1 MFIWPLLSIVI
12 FSPLLGALAIS
23 FAKGREEV
31 VARNA
36 RNTAFFTTII
46 SFIFSILVWIKFDV
60 DNASVQLTNYLSILP
75 NFFLNYN
82 VGIDGISLFFVI
94 STSLLGTLC
103 VASTWLTYTPRIKE
117 FMVSFLI
124 LESMVLGA
132 FASQNLMLFFL
143 FFEGALLPL
152 FIMIG
157 VWGGETA
164 KNSAFRFAVGAI
176 VGSMI
181 MLPALLIV
189 IFRSGTGY
197 IPDLGTM
204 NFSGEILNLIWWA
217 LFIGF
222 AFRLPIVP
230 LHSWYTHLLNHAPI
244 PVTAFVVGAV
254 TKLGMYGM
262 LRVNIGIFPYAASDF
277 SMTAIVILFI
287 SSLYAI
293 SNALVTQDLKKA
305 IGYVA
310 MASMNLIVVG
320 IFILTYRS
328 ITGAVFLSILYGTTS
343 AGLLIIVA
351 ILNQRFGEIPINN
364 MGGVLLKT
372 PFISSAFLVLALT
385 VAGMPFTGG
394 FVGLLISLTSAF
406 EAMPIIG
413 IVMAILFVLIGVT
426 FLNIH
431 RKVFWG
437 SINED
442 LKKNVKDANVWER
455 ALILSILLMVFITG
469 VFPMILLKPIEQ
481 TVWSIVVNFSGI
493 GN

>member
-23 FAKGREEV
+23 FAKGSEEV
-31 VARNA
+31 VARNV
-36 RNTAFFTTII
+36 RNTAFFTTTI

-60 DNASVQLTNYLSILP
+60 DNASVQLTNHFSILP

-94 STSLLGTLC
+94 STSLLGMLC

-124 LESMVLGA
+124 LESMVLGT
-132 FASQNLMLFFL
+132 FASQNLMLFLL
-143 FFEGALLPL
+143 FFEGTLLPL

-157 VWGGETA
+157 IWGGETA
-164 KNSAFRFAVGAI
+164 KNTAFRFAVSAV

-197 IPDLGTM
+197 IPDLGVVS
-204 NFSGEILNLIWWA
+204 FSGDILNLIWWA

-230 LHSWYTHLLNHAPI
+230 FHAWYTHLLNHAPI
-244 PVTAFVVGAV
+244 PVTAFVVGV
-254 TKLGMYGM
+254 VSKLGMYGI
-262 LRVNIGIFPYAASDF
+262 LRLNIAIFPHAASDF
-277 SMTAIVILFI
+277 SMAAIVILFI

-293 SNALVTQDLKKA
+293 SNALVTQDLKKI

-328 ITGAVFLSILYGTTS
+328 ITGALFLSILYSTTS

-351 ILNQRFGEIPINN
+351 MLNKRFGEIRINN
-364 MGGVLLKT
+364 MGGVLLKV
-372 PFISSAFLVLALT
+372 PFISSTFLILALT
-385 VAGMPFTGG
+385 VASMPFTGG
-394 FVGLLISLTSAF
+394 FVGLLVSLTSAF
-406 EAMPIIG
+406 EVMPIVG
-413 IVMAILFVLIGVT
+413 IFMAILFVLIGVT
-426 FLNIH
+426 VLNIH
-431 RKVFWG
+431 SKVFWG
-437 SINED
+437 YLNQD
-442 LKKNVKDANVWER
+442 LKKNVEDANIWER
-455 ALILSILLMVFITG
+455 ALLLSVLLLVFITG
-469 VFPMILLKPIEQ
+469 VFPMILLNPIEHA
-481 TVWSIVVNFSGI
+481 VWSMVVNFSGI
-493 GN
+493 GS